1 LKPGYADDVSDSH
14 VNPFD
19 HAPVPE
25 YGNDGVDIT
34 LIRWMLS
41 LTPAER
47 LQFLQERIADIEAI
61 RQLNA
66 RR

>member
-1 LKPGYADDVSDSH
+1 LQDQFQPEF
-14 VNPFD
+14 P
-19 HAPVPE
+19 APPPDYSE
-25 YGNDGVDIT
+25 DGVDLS

-47 LQFLQERIADIEAI
+47 LEFLEDHVQAIEAI

-66 RR
+66 PE